1 VDLAVIVVSANDAR
15 WLEGCLSS
23 VFAHAGPLELEVFV
37 VDNACTDGT
46 RELVHTR
53 FPRVRTID
61 SPNLGFAH
69 GNNRALERT
78 GARYALLLN
87 PDTIILRG
95 TLAELIDALDAQ
107 PRVGVAGVRQV
118 DPDGALLPTIRRF
131 PHAARALGEALGSER
146 WPLRPAWAG
155 ERVLDPVAYEREG
168 DCDWVVGSFLL
179 ARREALLAAGL
190 LDERFFLY
198 CEEPDLC
205 LRVARAGW
213 RVRHMPQL
221 TIRHHAGKGGVRPR
235 MLAQETFARRQ
246 YARKHFAPLHRAL
259 YVGALGARHALRAA
273 LPPGS
278 RAEAPVQRAAA
289 VRALRSLGPRSHP
302 PFIAPPPTAVG
313 PPPPGIAADSP
324 PSGIDAVAPPL
335 GIAAGAPPPG
345 YRTPAHKSTPAPSVP
360 LAQARSDPPE

>member
-1 VDLAVIVVSANDAR
+1 MDLAVIVVSANDAR

-46 RELVHTR
+46 AELVRAR
-53 FPRVRTID
+53 FPHVHVLA

-78 GARYALLLN
+78 RARYALLLN
-87 PDTIILRG
+87 PDTEILSG
-95 TLAELIDALDAQ
+95 TLAGLLAALDSQ

-146 WPLRPAWAG
+146 WPLRPAWSG
-155 ERVLDPVAYEREG
+155 ERVLDPAAYERER

-213 RVRHMPQL
+213 RVRHLPQL
-221 TIRHHAGKGGVRPR
+221 TVRHHAGKGGVQARIV
-235 MLAQETFARRQ
+235 AQEAFARRQ
-246 YARKHFAPLHRAL
+246 YARKHFAPVHRQL
-259 YVGALGARHALRAA
+259 YLGALGVRHALRAA
-273 LPPGS
+273 LPWGT
-278 RAEAPVQRAAA
+278 RGAAPRRRAAA
-289 VRALRSLGPRSHP
+289 RRALRSLGPRPRP
-302 PFIAPPPTAVG
+302 PFLVPPPTACKGV
-313 PPPPGIAADSP
+313 PPHIVPVVKAHD
-324 PSGIDAVAPPL
+324 
-335 GIAAGAPPPG
+335 
-345 YRTPAHKSTPAPSVP
+345 PA
-360 LAQARSDPPE
+360 E